1 MGILNT
7 DMSKHAEQ
15 QKLLA
20 DLIDA
25 VTNSGIDL
33 DHLDHEELD
42 DEELKQMKL
51 EHEQNGSISR
61 RVSIISLSNIPPN
74 SIYAD
79 PIKFARVV
87 IPLMVHTADL
97 SNPSKDIKLYGSWAK
112 RVVQEFF
119 NQAENEKKL
128 SLPVTPFM
136 DKDKNDLPTIQVGFV
151 NHVIRPWF
159 DLWGRLLRDKNQGPL
174 FQININDNLAFMQNE
189 LEKLKKQK
197 NEMEKSKKEKEQKKD
212 MKRRFN
218 NNNNE
223 EKNGKD
229 DEELSVVDMT
239 FEDINKVEM
248 EERMQRMEE
257 LKYQQQQQIKY
268 SQAQSQK
275 NLMNGLDDNSYKNG
289 DVNHEVIRPIID
301 YEDDLE
307 QPPIPRKK
315 KLLYTNSKDTM
326 SMNGGSKRKMKNRKP
341 KVKKSRSRKNSREL
355 KSIPEN

>member
-174 FQININDNLAFMQNE
+174 FQININDNLKFMQNE
-189 LEKLKKQK
+189 LEKLKKAK
-197 NEMEKSKKEKEQKKD
+197 AEKEAMEKLKEQQKD

-257 LKYQQQQQIKY
+257 LKYQQQQQIKFQ
-268 SQAQSQK
+268 QAQQNEK
-275 NLMNGLDDNSYKNG
+275 NGGGSDGGSYHSYKNG
-289 DVNHEVIRPIID
+289 GGNNEHDAAIRPMIEYDEDGID
-301 YEDDLE
+301 FE

-315 KLLYTNSKDTM
+315 KLLYTGSDTA
-326 SMNGGSKRKMKNRKP
+326 SQKMKNNKKRSK
-341 KVKKSRSRKNSREL
+341 KKSRSRKNSREL
-355 KSIPEN
+355 